1 MEEIKLKRRQWEKFL
16 KKEHLAVSKNSAD
29 GNCFFESIS
38 EMLYGHKQ
46 HHGMARKKNCNWVK
60 TRIEYLKVKPIAR
73 IPPNECKTIEELL
86 DQLLSLNIDRRDEK
100 IDTVEMCKNYTYAGL
115 HQILA
120 TCIIYKEQKL
130 IIQVF
135 HEFANDVTRTTY
147 STLSKEE
154 VEEEI
159 KEGRANIIYLH
170 YSLMEYSGGHYQA
183 IVDADEAIKEIQT
196 QTQETLDEFLH
207 QFPQVNP
214 GVITQ
219 LHELGYQIK
228 DIKKVFEEGD
238 VLGKDIGYIMDKI
251 STMQK
256 ESSPKGSTPPSS
268 QSRSNSPNNKTSKA
282 STTITAAMAAAAAS
296 SNTHRFNFST
306 IQKKSSAKD
315 TRKASTV
322 RSNSPK
328 DTIKASSQ
336 YGFNFTRND
345 PEQTPTSSK
354 KGHTPPVIIDRKA
367 SPPPTSSTS
376 AKDPFDDPFYD
387 TTLPETPAFGPIYT
401 QKDISDMVN
410 LVKKVAKEQKKNK
423 GGNKTKKRGRRYR
436 SFRRT

>member
-1 MEEIKLKRRQWEKFL
+1 MEDKKLKRREWEKWL
-16 KKEHLAVSKNSAD
+16 IKEHLAVSENSAD
-29 GNCFFESIS
+29 GNCFFESIAKI
-38 EMLYGHKQ
+38 LYGDEQYHICE
-46 HHGMARKKNCNWVK
+46 RKKNCNWVK
-60 TRIEYLKVKPIAR
+60 TRIESLKVNPITR

-86 DQLLSLNIDRRDEK
+86 DQLLSLNIDGEDEK

-154 VEEEI
+154 VQKEI
-159 KEGRANIIYLH
+159 KEERANIIYLH
-170 YSLMEYSGGHYQA
+170 YSTMQYRFGHYQA
-183 IVDADEAIKEIQT
+183 IVDADIAIKKT
-196 QTQETLDEFLH
+196 QTQETLDELLH
-207 QFPQVNP
+207 QFPQVNR

-219 LHELGYQIK
+219 LHDFGYQIK

-238 VLGKDIGYIMDKI
+238 ALGKDIGYIMDKI
-251 STMQK
+251 STIQK
-256 ESSPKGSTPPSS
+256 ESSPKGPIKASS
-268 QSRSNSPNNKTSKA
+268 QSRSNSPNNITIKA
-282 STTITAAMAAAAAS
+282 SSRTRS
-296 SNTHRFNFST
+296 
-306 IQKKSSAKD
+306 KSPKD

-328 DTIKASSQ
+328 GTITAAADATSSSK
-336 YGFNFTRND
+336 YKFNFSRND
-345 PEQTPTSSK
+345 PEQTSTSSK
-354 KGHTPPVIIDRKA
+354 KGPTPQGQPK
-367 SPPPTSSTS
+367 SPKSSNPWTRDEV
-376 AKDPFDDPFYD
+376 DPFPR
-387 TTLPETPAFGPIYT
+387 YT
-401 QKDISDMVN
+401 EAEQDAAVAAVMKQMKEIEKNRSR
-410 LVKKVAKEQKKNK
+410 KKK